1 MKKIFPYSKQFID
14 KSDIKNVVNVLKS
27 KFLTQGPKVERLEN
41 KIKNKVKSKYAIAMS
56 SATAGLHLACLALNL
71 KKGDNLWT
79 VPNSFVASANCGLYC
94 GAKIDFIDINSET
107 FNIDVELL
115 KKKLILAKK
124 KKKLPKILVVVH
136 MAGSPANLNILKKLS
151 LIYKFKII
159 EDASHALGA
168 KFNKIPIGSCRWSDL
183 TVFSLHPVKIIT
195 AGEGGI
201 ITTNSKDL
209 MQKILLLRNHG
220 IVRDKNNLTQK
231 KWGYWYYEQ
240 KLLGYNYR
248 LSDIH
253 CSLAISQID
262 KLDKFVKKRNA
273 IANYYKKILKNQNLS
288 FQKIL
293 KNCYSSYHLFIIQFK
308 KMKTKQAYNKLFYE
322 LRKNK
327 IMVNLHYLPIHLQP
341 LYRRM
346 GFRMSQFMRSEDYA
360 TNSFSIPIYPQLKV
374 TLYQLKVGPLLA
386 NLKRVPAELI

>member
-1 MKKIFPYSKQFID
+1 
-14 KSDIKNVVNVLKS
+14 
-27 KFLTQGPKVERLEN
+27 
-41 KIKNKVKSKYAIAMS
+41 
-56 SATAGLHLACLALNL
+56 
-71 KKGDNLWT
+71 
-79 VPNSFVASANCGLYC
+79 
-94 GAKIDFIDINSET
+94 
-107 FNIDVELL
+107 
-115 KKKLILAKK
+115 
-124 KKKLPKILVVVH
+124 

-374 TLYQLKVGPLLA
+374 KDLRYISQKIKFLGKKHELL
-386 NLKRVPAELI
+386 

>member
-374 TLYQLKVGPLLA
+374 KDLRYISQKIKFLGKKHELL
-386 NLKRVPAELI
+386 